1 MTQSKLQSGV
11 EAITQTI
18 VAFLLATLIQPWV
31 FLLWDIQVNYSTSM
45 QIAVIF
51 TLVSLVRSYIVRRV
65 FNWVHHKGE

>member
-65 FNWVHHKGE
+65 FNYVHHH